1 MSNVD
6 SEARRVRSVQED
18 EATDVYVVMGNPVA
32 HSQSPFIHG
41 EFAREFGHDIVYTRR
56 HVEPGHFREA
66 VASFRAEGGRGA
78 NVTVPFKEEAFD
90 VCASASERAEQ
101 AGAVNTLGFEGE
113 SIWGDN
119 TDGVGLVRDLETNL
133 GLTLGARDVLLLG
146 AGGAARGVIGPLL
159 AASPARLVVANR
171 TVSRAEALRRHFGGE
186 IEACGFERLPGA
198 PFDLIVN
205 ATSASLSGR
214 MPPLPSGL
222 LRAGAAAYDMMYA
235 AEPTPFMRWA
245 ERARATLIADG
256 AGMLVEQAAEA
267 FRRWR
272 GVRPRTQPV
281 IDALRERL
289 RTPGGG

>member
-1 MSNVD
+1 MSSGESREDGVWT
-6 SEARRVRSVQED
+6 VQPTKAID
-18 EATDVYVVMGNPVA
+18 TYVVMGNPVA

-41 EFAREFGHDIVYTRR
+41 EFARELGHDIVYTRR

-66 VASFRAEGGRGA
+66 LASFRAEGGRGA
-78 NVTVPFKEEAFD
+78 NVTVPFKEEAFA
-90 VCASASERAEQ
+90 VCACASERAEQ

-119 TDGVGLVRDLETNL
+119 TDGVGLVRDLEANL

-159 AASPARLVVANR
+159 AASPSRLVVANR
-171 TVSRAEALRRHFGGE
+171 TLSRAEALRRHFGGE

-222 LRAGAAAYDMMYA
+222 LRSGGAAYDMMYA
-235 AEPTPFMRWA
+235 AEPTPFMGWA
-245 ERARATLIADG
+245 GSAGASLVADG

-272 GVRPRTQPV
+272 GVRPSTQPV

>member
-1 MSNVD
+1 MVQQNESVD
-6 SEARRVRSVQED
+6 A
-18 EATDVYVVMGNPVA
+18 YVVMGNPVA

-41 EFAREFGHDIVYTRR
+41 EFARELGHDISYTRR
-56 HVEPGHFREA
+56 HVEPGRFHEA
-66 VASFRAEGGRGA
+66 LATFRAEGGRGA
-78 NVTVPFKEEAFD
+78 NVTVPFKEEAFE
-90 VCASASERAEQ
+90 VCARRSERAEQ
-101 AGAVNTLGFEGE
+101 AGAVNTLGFEGDLL
-113 SIWGDN
+113 WGDN
-119 TDGVGLVRDLETNL
+119 TDGIGLVRDLETNL
-133 GLTLGARDVLLLG
+133 GLTLASRDVLLLG

-159 AASPARLVVANR
+159 ATSPARLVVANR

-186 IEACGFERLPGA
+186 IEACGFERLPGG
-198 PFDLIVN
+198 PFDLVVN

-222 LRAGAAAYDMMYA
+222 LSAGAAAYDMMYA

-245 ERARATLIADG
+245 ERARASLIADG

-289 RTPGGG
+289 RAPGGG